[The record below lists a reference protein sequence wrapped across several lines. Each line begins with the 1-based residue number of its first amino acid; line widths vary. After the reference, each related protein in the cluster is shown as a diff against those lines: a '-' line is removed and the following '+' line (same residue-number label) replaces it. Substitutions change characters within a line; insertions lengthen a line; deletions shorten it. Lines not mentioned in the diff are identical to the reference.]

1 MQTFIILW
9 LGQTVSIIGSSM
21 TAFAFTIW
29 VWELTHQ
36 ATALALF
43 GFFIQVPQVLIAPIA
58 GVIVDRWN
66 RKLLMMFGD
75 TVSGLLTIIISVL
88 YTTNNLHLWHLYLAV
103 AIKGIF
109 EQFQELAYSA
119 SISTMLP
126 KQHYSR
132 ASSITFLASSG
143 SSIIAPAIAG
153 FLYTIIGLAGIL
165 TIDIITCAIAVIT
178 VLRVNIPQP
187 IVTEA
192 IIKNRSNSSNIRQ
205 DISFGFHYIA
215 ARPSLFAMLA
225 LFALF
230 GFAHDIGDSL
240 YSAMILAR
248 TNNNPTIL
256 GYIAS
261 AAGIGGIVGALLMS
275 SWGGFKHRIQGVLLG
290 IIGTGLS
297 KIVFGLGQTLFILTS
312 AQFCSSLNYPMIGSS
327 NDAIWLSKVRPD
339 LQGRVFATRSMVLFL
354 TSAIATLIAGL
365 LADYIFEPAMM
376 PGGTL
381 SPIFGSIFGT
391 KKGAGMALMYVI
403 SSLSLVIIGLSG
415 YAFRSLRDLETIL
428 PDHDADNSQYLK

>member
-1 MQTFIILW
+1 M
-9 LGQTVSIIGSSM
+9 
-21 TAFAFTIW
+21 
-29 VWELTHQ
+29 
-36 ATALALF
+36 
-43 GFFIQVPQVLIAPIA
+43 
-58 GVIVDRWN
+58 
-66 RKLLMMFGD
+66 
-75 TVSGLLTIIISVL
+75 ISVL

-132 ASSITFLASSG
+132 GSGITFLASSG

-153 FLYTIIGLAGIL
+153 FLYTTIGLSGIL
-165 TIDIITCAIAVIT
+165 TIDIATFAIALIIL
-178 VLRVNIPQP
+178 LRVNIPQP
-187 IVTEA
+187 IVTEV
-192 IIKNRSNSSNIRQ
+192 IIENSSSIRQ
-205 DISFGFHYIA
+205 DISFGFRYIA
-215 ARPSLFAMLA
+215 ARPSLFALLT
-225 LFALF
+225 LFGLF

-297 KIVFGLGQTLFILTS
+297 KIVFGIGQTFFILTS

-339 LQGRVFATRSMVLFL
+339 LQGRVFATRSTVLFL

-428 PDHDADNSQYLK
+428 PDYDADNSQHLK

>member
-1 MQTFIILW
+1 MRTFIILW

-58 GVIVDRWN
+58 GIIVDRWN

-132 ASSITFLASSG
+132 ASSIAFLASSS

-165 TIDIITCAIAVIT
+165 TIDIITFAIAVIT

-187 IVTEA
+187 IVIEA
-192 IIKNRSNSSNIRQ
+192 IIKNRSNLRQ
-205 DISFGFHYIA
+205 DISFGFRYIA
-215 ARPSLFAMLA
+215 ARPSLFAILA
-225 LFALF
+225 LFGLF
-230 GFAHDIGDSL
+230 GFTHDIGDSL

-297 KIVFGLGQTLFILTS
+297 KIVFGLGQTLFIFTS

-428 PDHDADNSQYLK
+428 PDHDADVSPQ

>member
-1 MQTFIILW
+1 MRTFIILW

-58 GVIVDRWN
+58 GVVVDRWN

-132 ASSITFLASSG
+132 ASSIAFLASSS

-165 TIDIITCAIAVIT
+165 TIDIITFAFAVIT

-187 IVTEA
+187 IVIEA
-192 IIKNRSNSSNIRQ
+192 IMKNRSNLRQ
-205 DISFGFHYIA
+205 DISVGFRYIA
-215 ARPSLFAMLA
+215 ARPSLFAILA
-225 LFALF
+225 LFGLF

-297 KIVFGLGQTLFILTS
+297 KIVFGLGQTLFIFTS

-391 KKGAGMALMYVI
+391 TKGAGMALMYVI

-428 PDHDADNSQYLK
+428 PDHDTDSSQHLK